1 MLLQIFLYFGLG
13 IISEFLATLFYQCIF
28 QRKQY
33 PAILM
38 NTGIMLLSFF
48 IISHIVVSP
57 NYFLIVI
64 YIAGQNLGILLAM
77 KLNIKK

>member
-1 MLLQIFLYFGLG
+1 MLLQILLYFGLG
-13 IISEFLATLFYQCIF
+13 IISEFLATLFYQYIF